1 MYADVSNRQ
10 EWCCFMNVLFVYPN
24 INGFHYDNYHFGLA
38 SIVSVAREAKHNV
51 KVTIISDKSEREKR
65 V

>member
-1 MYADVSNRQ
+1 
-10 EWCCFMNVLFVYPN
+10 MNVLFVYPN